1 MQPKKNNQAHLNSSS
16 NTHTHSSSH
25 SSSNF
30 TTFRIFKSSNIQ
42 NERIIATKYTNAD

>member
-16 NTHTHSSSH
+16 NTHSSSH